1 MILKPKTMA
10 DFRRAVGNAA
20 QPQSTSP
27 GSPALSVGEV
37 NGKLITGVGDM
48 DLGLVGNMLAKRHQ
62 RKEERKT
69 QDVLVT
75 ERAAATRAL
84 MLEKIHGEAEIIRV
98 SLKLDFSD
106 RIAALAEAAAASQI
120 TVLRKLRAI
129 ESEARG
135 YVLRDLKRELD
146 ELETLLTQGVIDD
159 QGFTQEVTFRFARYE
174 LLKADLTALID
185 EYQGTVQNAYAYS
198 PANR

>member
-1 MILKPKTMA
+1 MTTRPKTMA
-10 DFRRAVGNAA
+10 DFRRLVGDPA
-20 QPQSTSP
+20 QPTAASAP
-27 GSPALSVGEV
+27 GAPGLSVAEV
-37 NGKLITGVGDM
+37 NGKLVTGVGDM
-48 DLGLVGNMLAKRHQ
+48 DLGLVGNLLAKRHQ

-69 QDVLVT
+69 QDALVT
-75 ERAAATRAL
+75 ERAAQTRAL

-146 ELETLLTQGVIDD
+146 ELEALLAQGVVDD
-159 QGFTQEVTFRFARYE
+159 EGFKQEAAFRFARYE
-174 LLKADLTALID
+174 RLKSDLTALID
-185 EYQGTVQNAYAYS
+185 EYQGTVQNAYS
-198 PANR
+198 PGGR